1 MVGKVLSNR
10 YELLSKIG
18 NGGMAVVYKAKC
30 NLLNRYVAVK
40 VLRKDYM
47 NDKDFIKRFKIESQ
61 SAAKLSHPNIVS
73 VYDVGQDDDIHYIV
87 MEYID
92 GITLK
97 KYINDRR
104 KIGWRET
111 VDIAKQISQA
121 IKKAHENQIVHR
133 DIKPHNVLMTK
144 DGIIKVADFGIAKAI
159 TNTTVTVVGSTM
171 GSVHYF
177 SPEQAK
183 GDFVGIKSDLY
194 SLGITMYEMVTGRVP
209 FDADS
214 AVAIAL
220 KHINQKPIPP
230 RDLDRSIPKGIN
242 DIILKAMRK
251 EQNSRYQKAAEII
264 YDLEKVSEQPER
276 NLGGNA
282 LFKSNSD
289 VKKQNF
295 VNKNQEENILYKLIV
310 NYNISGLI
318 KKISKKINKKILIAS
333 GIIFLVVISIII
345 GTFVFNGNK
354 VDDKNYKVGNYI
366 GKDYREVIKQLKKDG
381 WKEQFIYYFES
392 ESNKKNLQ
400 EHSVV
405 DQYPKKG
412 EFIKINKGKVLLY
425 YVINK
430 KIKIPDVVVGEDYK
444 NVKKKLES
452 MGFINIVVYSEES
465 DMKKGAVVRIEPIEG
480 SKINKNTDI
489 IIYYSRGKMN
499 NYVRIP
505 NLIGLTYK
513 AAKNKILSLN
523 LTIGNVIPDNISED
537 YIVKYQNPEHGASIK
552 IGSRINLE
560 LEENKPIETSIVKSV
575 IPTTNPTSNPISVGS
590 YIDIS
595 KSWFNGVEAPYD
607 LAVSYASSGSSGR
620 KASAS
625 WTYNLLEQIP
635 EREYLSNLVSGET
648 YKRVITVNGNIVDNR
663 VVTIN

>member
-1 MVGKVLSNR
+1 
-10 YELLSKIG
+10 
-18 NGGMAVVYKAKC
+18 
-30 NLLNRYVAVK
+30 
-40 VLRKDYM
+40 
-47 NDKDFIKRFKIESQ
+47 
-61 SAAKLSHPNIVS
+61 
-73 VYDVGQDDDIHYIV
+73 
-87 MEYID
+87 
-92 GITLK
+92 
-97 KYINDRR
+97 
-104 KIGWRET
+104 
-111 VDIAKQISQA
+111 
-121 IKKAHENQIVHR
+121 
-133 DIKPHNVLMTK
+133 
-144 DGIIKVADFGIAKAI
+144 
-159 TNTTVTVVGSTM
+159 M

-400 EHSVV
+400 EH
-405 DQYPKKG
+405 
-412 EFIKINKGKVLLY
+412 
-425 YVINK
+425 
-430 KIKIPDVVVGEDYK
+430 
-444 NVKKKLES
+444 
-452 MGFINIVVYSEES
+452 
-465 DMKKGAVVRIEPIEG
+465 
-480 SKINKNTDI
+480 
-489 IIYYSRGKMN
+489 
-499 NYVRIP
+499 
-505 NLIGLTYK
+505 
-513 AAKNKILSLN
+513 
-523 LTIGNVIPDNISED
+523 
-537 YIVKYQNPEHGASIK
+537 
-552 IGSRINLE
+552 
-560 LEENKPIETSIVKSV
+560 
-575 IPTTNPTSNPISVGS
+575 
-590 YIDIS
+590 
-595 KSWFNGVEAPYD
+595 
-607 LAVSYASSGSSGR
+607 
-620 KASAS
+620 
-625 WTYNLLEQIP
+625 
-635 EREYLSNLVSGET
+635 
-648 YKRVITVNGNIVDNR
+648 
-663 VVTIN
+663 